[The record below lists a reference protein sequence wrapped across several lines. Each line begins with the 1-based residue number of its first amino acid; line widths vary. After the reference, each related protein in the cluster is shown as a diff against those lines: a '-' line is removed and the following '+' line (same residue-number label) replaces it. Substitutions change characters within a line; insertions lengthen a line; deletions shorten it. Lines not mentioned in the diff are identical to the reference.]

1 MDPFA
6 VAYRLKAEGNEDFRH
21 GRYTAAIR
29 KYDGALT
36 ILVNCNNLSWPLEVA
51 ILFCNRSMCFYHLQ
65 QWQEAFFS
73 ALHAIETDPFFIK
86 AYYWGGSAL
95 LKIGNIDGALQYFH
109 QGLDY
114 IRADTHR
121 DFVADLI
128 VGIVTTEKRIG
139 GLFCQVLESVLH
151 KRYSTDIWKL
161 VIEKIARKNLWRDLH
176 VLIQV
181 GMNQLPNDL
190 SASQIS
196 MKSLFEQHVLD
207 TQSQYYKIDWLP
219 LLFKWLIS
227 HGSSIESIGNF
238 PLHTIM
244 VLSIKS
250 GESELIKMV
259 LTQKPAL
266 LHRINEQD
274 SNGAT
279 LLHVVASFRSDR
291 RYSQKCQTDHVEMLL
306 KMGANPNIADRQKKL
321 AADYLKKNK
330 NFKAVEAIKKQT
342 PRVTLQESAASFSYE
357 GDATTNAKS
366 MTFEEAVAR
375 FAQFCTANN
384 EKHIQHLL
392 DRPEVH
398 PLMQHLSTCS
408 EIPLEII
415 CDVDV
420 SFAKSFVKQ
429 SLERKKWHETLLVL
443 TGRSDE
449 LKRKGGG
456 LFPTFSLS
464 DLNLCHYIPHFKFE
478 KQRIPLVSCL
488 LEKGAS
494 PNRYGAAEESPLELC
509 FKGEDYKMAH
519 LLLEKG
525 ANLQGVSICP
535 GDTPLHAALYIA
547 LEKKDEFGLHILKY
561 LLEKYSKDTT
571 KYACLDPNVQ
581 DNEGNTLLHII
592 FQTNYSRHLEEI
604 MDMLSKFDINIK
616 IKNNLK
622 KEATF
627 KVSGK
632 DPRLLYWNKAQMK
645 NKKKQES
652 NLKSQRSKPVKSLIN
667 SKNSKPKATPEMGG
681 EDSVGKPESCGQ
693 VQPVEEECKPCTV
706 RESLV
711 YEIETMIQLVEW
723 ASASTN
729 AGASVS
735 KPSKAKV
742 MLEQP
747 TCTSDKAGI
756 PESFEE
762 SAVKPGVLE
771 IQEAEPVVEETQP
784 YEIPEENCLQ
794 LLDIDN
800 MTWEIECTSDVLKKI
815 ASKDVSLNMKAKIV
829 QVIQQLGNGEWTS
842 SLQKKLK
849 YSNSEIK
856 LYEAKLDKGARM
868 LWELAIDFSPRCS
881 ENPEKIIETEQSSH
895 STDGATG
902 KVYSEMIRVWD
913 IVTDHDK
920 LKHAIN
926 VICQAF
932 NRGSSC
938 ILKKKLKGL
947 NRAKLSS
954 NLNTEKCIPLCYV
967 EYVDSHNVEENKIAK
982 YFPPAS
988 AVETEYNIMKF
999 HSFSTNM
1006 ALNIIR
1012 NMDTKVEYPF
1022 RVGELEY
1029 AIIDL
1034 NPKPLEAIILIGR
1047 SGTGKTTC
1055 CLFRLWKQY
1064 QKYWVNAEQ
1073 AGEPLLGKP
1082 MWQKRQPVQDHDVDT
1097 AKAIAVVAANEA
1109 GCPRSRSDESDTASS
1124 EDEDESSDSACCA
1137 MISVCEDGLKPDV
1150 DDIDQQESTQ
1160 LEHLHQVF
1168 VTKNHVLCKEVQKNF
1183 IELSKSMKATS
1194 HFRPLEPNIY
1204 RLQDIQ
1210 DEHFPLFITS
1220 KQFLLLLDA
1229 SMPHPFFPR
1238 NPDGSLKR
1246 NIVGWSA
1253 LDDLILPELI
1263 DDEEEGEF
1271 EDELDDEEKV
1281 TEIQMKETDPRLF
1294 VTYDVFSS
1302 EIWPKMV
1309 KGKHPC
1315 NPALVWKEIKSFL
1328 KGSFEAFNS
1337 SDGML
1342 TEEEYNKLGKKRAP
1356 NFQEDRSEI
1365 YRLFRL
1371 YQQIK
1376 SQRGFFDEEDVL
1388 YNLSQRFAKLDEISW
1403 SIHELYGD
1411 EIQDFTQAELTLLMK
1426 VINDPNAMF
1435 LTGDT
1440 AQSIMK
1446 GVAFRFSDLRS
1457 LFYYASKSNTD
1468 KKKRFIVRKPK
1479 RIYQLYQNYRSH
1491 SGILYLASG
1500 VVDLLQHFFPESFD
1514 RLPRDQGLF
1523 DGPKPTLLESCS
1535 VSDLAILLRGNKRKS
1550 QPIEFGAH
1558 QVILVAN
1565 ETAKETIPE
1574 ELHLALVLTIYEAKG
1589 LEFDDVLLYNFFT
1602 DSEAG
1607 KEWRVISSF
1616 NPSNIQKPESG
1627 TLAEVPLEETDIPQ
1641 SRPLEFNADLHK
1653 MLNGELKQ
1661 LYTAVTRAR
1670 VNLWLFDENREKRRP
1685 AFEYFIKRR
1694 YAQVVRTDEN
1704 TELDDSMFVKTS
1716 TQQEWVERG
1725 DYFAKNQCWKVAAKC
1740 YQKGGAEDKE
1750 KLALAHDSVLNVRS
1764 KKTSS
1769 KEMQLEYLRLSKIYL
1784 ECNVPKLSM
1793 KCLKNAKEFRLCAQL
1808 CERLGK
1814 MKDAAVCYR
1823 KAGCYR
1829 LSAKCFEKA
1838 CEFDSAIK
1846 TYCRAELFDEVAEA
1860 LERYEQKPEI
1870 KLPYTK
1876 DQFYLEA
1883 AVKYHKENNHAAMI
1897 KSLSKLNP
1905 DDQLVF
1911 FKRHNYLK
1919 EAADVLK
1926 SLCREEEAAVLMR
1939 EHGNLIKAAELTNK
1953 MDFRAECLLA
1963 DARRSLSNVTWE
1975 TSLEASKVDR
1985 INEMLEEALRLFDDT
2000 NQVYGAAEVKLLCGI
2015 LIKNSKNVEDALE
2028 LFVNEGHS
2036 AGATEALCLMLQLPL
2051 SRVSALRLYLKGL
2064 EMLLLLVKALEKPAT
2079 NEEKEMVKSCYDFY
2093 GIIQVDSSQCRIPK
2107 NEAGRVLQFMFD
2119 CDTGLKDKLTSEDT
2133 YYRLQ
2138 TSDLKFVLKSH
2149 LLSRLCDSAEKIKS
2163 QGQNVPDVC
2172 FKYISGLQCK
2182 TEGCT
2187 DIHRPLQRHE
2197 AQHAIQS
2204 KVYLTALNGLLLE
2217 AQMLFKKSTFPEVDK
2232 ILNILTGDP
2241 YALCKSLVN
2250 TVFPKHF
2257 HQRVVSDNAVA
2268 CKVVLSLTRNIPFR
2282 HYKSVLREYI
2292 TKCFENKSDCVKREC
2307 TDLWLEATK
2316 VSILFSEYPKYVELR
2331 LKNEEF
2337 RYRDE
2342 LKKHQP
2348 KGNRVPGS
2356 RGMVTTDKGGKE
2368 HMCFFQLLL
2377 LSMQELYHK
2386 ENPETCIHAFYRFMN
2401 VPVMRCSETLIP
2413 DIGNTVMLIEFQFVL
2428 GCAVLMRFCKNLT
2441 VCLPKSYIA
2450 LLHFWDFMFKGKDVS
2465 SIIHF
2470 FHPID
2475 TQKTIFKMKKHLS
2488 YLAGVMCGER
2498 NEKFNVLQDAFES
2511 RYTASGETE
2520 RTVVLCLVMLVNIE
2534 QALDLD
2540 SRCRYLLREN
2550 FITAA
2555 NKLKTLQDNE
2565 PSQISVRLI
2574 KIVEKVNVSRSIREV
2589 VESLQ
2594 ELLIE
2599 RDDEYLQDCKWDNS
2613 YKGICFQKVYLKR
2626 YSDALL
2632 PVHLSPQPQ
2641 RDDKENEEHFEEEAD
2656 ETLKVE
2662 LHRKNIQ
2669 HRWRDV
2675 IGKCILLCRAV
2686 AAMQA
2691 KPEPSHPEHFMK
2703 ADIDRTQCD
2712 LCGVKFRKNMKKHSE
2727 EQMEDAQDDESLST
2741 EEKEIPEDNEMC
2753 DKEDYET
2760 HLSST
2765 EHKQKQKDYE
2775 NYLTYFTQSVDSL
2788 ITKSKTILHDLEE
2801 GTKSNISAK
2810 EQSKTVAE
2818 KLKSCIQNMNSSIES
2833 IYKRKDWDS
2842 GIKKLHHPIKS
2853 LGKVLEDAQNC
2864 LKNVETGLY
2873 NYGEETEDMRDNSL
2887 EDDGAEEHEEFEEL
2901 KGKAKKSNK
2910 KGRVGKKKKR

>member
-1 MDPFA
+1 
-6 VAYRLKAEGNEDFRH
+6 
-21 GRYTAAIR
+21 
-29 KYDGALT
+29 
-36 ILVNCNNLSWPLEVA
+36 
-51 ILFCNRSMCFYHLQ
+51 
-65 QWQEAFFS
+65 
-73 ALHAIETDPFFIK
+73 
-86 AYYWGGSAL
+86 
-95 LKIGNIDGALQYFH
+95 
-109 QGLDY
+109 
-114 IRADTHR
+114 
-121 DFVADLI
+121 
-128 VGIVTTEKRIG
+128 
-139 GLFCQVLESVLH
+139 
-151 KRYSTDIWKL
+151 
-161 VIEKIARKNLWRDLH
+161 
-176 VLIQV
+176 
-181 GMNQLPNDL
+181 
-190 SASQIS
+190 
-196 MKSLFEQHVLD
+196 
-207 TQSQYYKIDWLP
+207 
-219 LLFKWLIS
+219 
-227 HGSSIESIGNF
+227 
-238 PLHTIM
+238 
-244 VLSIKS
+244 
-250 GESELIKMV
+250 MV

-266 LHRINEQD
+266 RHRINEQNR
-274 SNGAT
+274 NGAT
-279 LLHVVASFRSDR
+279 LLHIVASFPSDR
-291 RYSQKCQTDHVEMLL
+291 RYSQKCQTDHVAMLL
-306 KMGANPNIADRQKKL
+306 RMGANPNIADRQKKL

-330 NFKAVEAIKKQT
+330 NFKALEAIKKQT
-342 PRVTLQESAASFSYE
+342 SRVTLQQSAAS
-357 GDATTNAKS
+357 
-366 MTFEEAVAR
+366 
-375 FAQFCTANN
+375 
-384 EKHIQHLL
+384 
-392 DRPEVH
+392 
-398 PLMQHLSTCS
+398 
-408 EIPLEII
+408 
-415 CDVDV
+415 
-420 SFAKSFVKQ
+420 
-429 SLERKKWHETLLVL
+429 
-443 TGRSDE
+443 
-449 LKRKGGG
+449 
-456 LFPTFSLS
+456 
-464 DLNLCHYIPHFKFE
+464 
-478 KQRIPLVSCL
+478 
-488 LEKGAS
+488 
-494 PNRYGAAEESPLELC
+494 PNGYGAVEESPVELC
-509 FKGEDYKMAH
+509 FKREDYKLAH

-525 ANLQGVSICP
+525 ASLQGVSILA

-571 KYACLDPNVQ
+571 TYGCLDPNVQ
-581 DNEGNTLLHII
+581 DSEGNTLLHVI

-604 MDMLSKFDINIK
+604 MDMLSKFDINLK

-632 DPRLLYWNKAQMK
+632 DPRLLYWNKAQTK

-667 SKNSKPKATPEMGG
+667 SKNSKPKATHQMG
-681 EDSVGKPESCGQ
+681 EQDTVGKPEGCGQ
-693 VQPVEEECKPCTV
+693 VQPVEEQCKPCTV
-706 RESLV
+706 RESFV

-723 ASASTN
+723 ASVSTN
-729 AGASVS
+729 SSTSVS
-735 KPSKAKV
+735 KPSKAI
-742 MLEQP
+742 LEQP

-756 PESFEE
+756 SDSIEE
-762 SAVKPGVLE
+762 SAVERGVLE
-771 IQEAEPVVEETQP
+771 VIEAESVVEETQP
-784 YEIPEENCLQ
+784 YEMLEKNCLQ

-815 ASKDVSLNMKAKIV
+815 ASKDVSLHMKAKIV

-895 STDGATG
+895 STEGATG

-926 VICQAF
+926 IICQAF

-1082 MWQKRQPVQDHDVDT
+1082 MRQKRQPVQDQDVDT
-1097 AKAIAVVAANEA
+1097 AEAIAVVAANEA
-1109 GCPRSRSDESDTASS
+1109 GRLTSRSGDSDTASS

-1137 MISVCEDGLKPDV
+1137 MISVCEDGLEPDV
-1150 DDIDQQESTQ
+1150 DDVVQQDSTQ

-1210 DEHFPLFITS
+1210 DDHFPLFITS

-1253 LDDLILPELI
+1253 LDDLMLPELI
-1263 DDEEEGEF
+1263 EDEEEDEF
-1271 EDELDDEEKV
+1271 EDELGDEEKV
-1281 TEIQMKETDPRLF
+1281 TEIQAKETDPRLF

-1342 TEEEYNKLGKKRAP
+1342 TEEEYIKLGRKRAP
-1356 NFQEDRSEI
+1356 NFQEDRCEI

-1468 KKKRFIVRKPK
+1468 KKKHFTVRKPK

-1500 VVDLLQHFFPESFD
+1500 VVDLLQYFFPESFD
-1514 RLPRDQGLF
+1514 RLPRDRGLF

-1602 DSEAG
+1602 DSEVILVANETAKETIPEELHLALVLTIYEAKGLEFDDVLLYNFFTDSEAG

-1616 NPSNIQKPESG
+1616 NTLNIQKPESG
-1627 TLAEVPLEETDIPQ
+1627 PLVDVPLEETGIPQ

-1685 AFEYFIKRR
+1685 AFEYFIKRS
-1694 YAQVVRTDEN
+1694 YVQVVRTDEN
-1704 TELDDSMFVKTS
+1704 TESIL
-1716 TQQEWVERG
+1716 
-1725 DYFAKNQCWKVAAKC
+1725 
-1740 YQKGGAEDKE
+1740 
-1750 KLALAHDSVLNVRS
+1750 
-1764 KKTSS
+1764 
-1769 KEMQLEYLRLSKIYL
+1769 LR
-1784 ECNVPKLSM
+1784 
-1793 KCLKNAKEFRLCAQL
+1793 
-1808 CERLGK
+1808 

-1838 CEFDSAIK
+1838 CDFDSVIK
-1846 TYCRAELFDEVAEA
+1846 TYCWAELFDEVAEA
-1860 LERYEQKPEI
+1860 LERYEQNPEI

-1883 AVKYHKENNHAAMI
+1883 AVKYHKEDNHAGMI

-1926 SLCREEEAAVLMR
+1926 SLWREEEAAVLMR

-1963 DARRSLSNVTWE
+1963 DARRRLSNVSWE
-1975 TSLEASKVDR
+1975 TSLEAPQVEK
-1985 INEMLEEALRLFDDT
+1985 INGTLEEAFRLFDDT

-2015 LIKNSKNVEDALE
+2015 LNKNSKNVKDALQ

-2036 AGATEALCLMLQLPL
+2036 AGATEALCSLLQFPL
-2051 SRVSALRLYLKGL
+2051 SHVHDLRLYLKGL

-2119 CDTGLKDKLTSEDT
+2119 CDPGLKEKLTSEDT

-2138 TSDLKFVLKSH
+2138 TSDLKFVLKRH
-2149 LLSRLCDSAEKIKS
+2149 LLRRLCDSAEKIKS

-2172 FKYISGLQCK
+2172 FKYICGLQCK

-2187 DIHRPLQRHE
+2187 DIHKPLQRHE
-2197 AQHAIQS
+2197 AKFSIQS

-2217 AQMLFKKSTFPEVDK
+2217 AKMLFKKSTFPEVDK
-2232 ILNILTGDP
+2232 IQNILTGDP

-2257 HQRVVSDNAVA
+2257 HQRVVSDNASA
-2268 CKVVLSLTRNIPFR
+2268 CEVVLNLTRTIPFR
-2282 HYKSVLREYI
+2282 HYKTALREYI
-2292 TKCFENKSDCVKREC
+2292 SKCLENKSDCVRREC

-2316 VSILFSEYPKYVELR
+2316 VSILFSDYPKYVELR
-2331 LKNEEF
+2331 LKNEEN

-2342 LKKHQP
+2342 LKKHQS
-2348 KGNRVPGS
+2348 GNRVSGS
-2356 RGMVTTDKGGKE
+2356 RGMVTTEKGGKE

-2386 ENPETCIHAFYRFMN
+2386 QDPETCIHAFYRFMN

-2450 LLHFWDFMFKGKDVS
+2450 LLHFWDFMFRGKDVS

-2470 FHPID
+2470 FHPKD
-2475 TQKTIFKMKKHLS
+2475 TQKTIFKMKNHLS

-2534 QALDLD
+2534 QALDLN
-2540 SRCRYLLREN
+2540 SRCGYLLREN
-2550 FITAA
+2550 FVTAA
-2555 NKLKTLQDNE
+2555 NKLKTLQDDE
-2565 PSQISVRLI
+2565 PNQISARLI
-2574 KIVEKVNVSRSIREV
+2574 KIVERVNVSRSV
-2589 VESLQ
+2589 GQLVESLQ

-2613 YKGICFQKVYLKR
+2613 YKDIHFQKVYLNR
-2626 YSDALL
+2626 YSNSLL
-2632 PVHLSPQPQ
+2632 PIHLSPQPQ
-2641 RDDKENEEHFEEEAD
+2641 RDDKENEEQFEEEAD

-2712 LCGVKFRKNMKKHSE
+2712 LCGVKFRKNMKHSE
-2727 EQMEDAQDDESLST
+2727 EQMEDVQDDESLAI

-2765 EHKQKQKDYE
+2765 AHKQKQKDYE
-2775 NYLTYFTQSVDSL
+2775 NYLSYFAQSVDSL

-2801 GTKSNISAK
+2801 GTKSNLSAK

-2818 KLKSCIQNMNSSIES
+2818 KLKSCIQNINSSIEA

-2842 GIKKLHHPIKS
+2842 
-2853 LGKVLEDAQNC
+2853 
-2864 LKNVETGLY
+2864 ETG
-2873 NYGEETEDMRDNSL
+2873 DMRDNSL

-2901 KGKAKKSNK
+2901 KGKARKREK
-2910 KGRVGKKKKR
+2910 RVGDHGEDSTGSRVTIPADVLRSIARRKGSFLKQVLSKRDGLGFESAVRLPPSMWGTSVQFRVRASATATESAERCWIKKMAIH